1 MVSTPEPIC
10 FGTRRSFVRETTAMV
25 PGERMVTEPQDVL
38 RVQGVSKR
46 YGKVPALASV
56 SFAVS
61 RGECLGLLGPN
72 GAGKSTLLSIVSGLL
87 GPDQGEISVCGQTD
101 PTRAQV
107 RSHIGLV
114 SQNLAL
120 YPNLTPAENLRV
132 FGRTQGL
139 YGAGL
144 RERVAFALALSDLE
158 ARAND
163 RVHMLSG
170 GMQRRLHLVCAL
182 LHEPVLLLLD
192 EPTAGVDPQSREHM
206 FRTLE
211 RLKAEGLTLVYS
223 THLMEEAER
232 LCERV
237 AIIDHGRLV
246 ALDTPHALVEQ
257 HGGYAHITGELRA
270 PLAERLEGINGT
282 TIDQRCEHPLQWL
295 AQLTAAGG
303 EPRVLHVRQASLE
316 EVFLTL
322 TGHALRDA

>member
-1 MVSTPEPIC
+1 
-10 FGTRRSFVRETTAMV
+10 MV
-25 PGERMVTEPQDVL
+25 PAVRMVTEQQDVL

-46 YGKVPALASV
+46 YGKVPALTDV
-56 SFAVS
+56 SFTVN

-87 GPDQGEISVCGQTD
+87 APDQGEISVCEQTD

-132 FGRTQGL
+132 FGRMQGL

-158 ARAND
+158 ARANE
-163 RVHMLSG
+163 RVHTLSG

-192 EPTAGVDPQSREHM
+192 EPTAGVDPHSREHM

-211 RLKAEGLTLVYS
+211 RLKTEGLTLVYS

-246 ALDTPHALVEQ
+246 ALDTPRALVEL
-257 HGGYAHITGELRA
+257 HGGCAHITGELRA
-270 PLAERLEGINGT
+270 PLAERLEGIHGT

-303 EPRVLHVRQASLE
+303 EPRALHVKQASLE